1 MQWHCCINEAT
12 AEATSFL
19 LGSIR
24 WGTPEWN
31 PFQVSLCH
39 ISHFCWLS
47 WDRLPW
53 NEICWDVFR
62 ARFWSQK
69 GMQWCEAPSP
79 TFLLSLLLPL
89 SPSPRAQHW
98 RYFPIGKLS
107 DAVVRSGTTHE
118 NRFPSAFGCTVGF
131 WLIHWK
137 LHFTAATLAKL
148 LHTKVVIWMYLLSE
162 LLSSCIH
169 YDVNYLKEQ
178 IICISV

>member
-1 MQWHCCINEAT
+1 MQWHCCINEDAT
-12 AEATSFL
+12 AGGAAATSFL

-107 DAVVRSGTTHE
+107 TGSVVVWRRVEQLMRTDFQVLLMHSGI
-118 NRFPSAFGCTVGF
+118 
-131 WLIHWK
+131 LIDPLEVALWCS
-137 LHFTAATLAKL
+137 L
-148 LHTKVVIWMYLLSE
+148 LLQSY
-162 LLSSCIH
+162 
-169 YDVNYLKEQ
+169 
-178 IICISV
+178 

>member
-1 MQWHCCINEAT
+1 MQWHCCINEDAT
-12 AEATSFL
+12 AGGAAATSFL

-98 RYFPIGKLS
+98 R
-107 DAVVRSGTTHE
+107 DATFQLESWVQRGSVAESGTTHE
-118 NRFPSAFGCTVGF
+118 NRFPSAFDAQWDFDWSIGSCT
-131 WLIHWK
+131 LM
-137 LHFTAATLAKL
+137 LSLAAKL
-148 LHTKVVIWMYLLSE
+148 LK
-162 LLSSCIH
+162 
-169 YDVNYLKEQ
+169 
-178 IICISV
+178 